1 MSIKV
6 EKTEK
11 NNELKLT
18 FTIEAAKFDE
28 GMKKVYAKTA
38 KYFNVPGFR
47 KGKAPMNII
56 ERQYGSEIF
65 YEDTFNEI
73 VPAIYDEEL
82 KANKIEAVS
91 RPDIEITQ
99 IGKGQDLIF
108 TAVVQ
113 TKPEVK
119 LGKYK
124 GIEIKKVEYTVKDED
139 INHELGHMQER
150 NSRIVTVEDKP
161 VEKGNIA
168 VIDFEGFVDEKAF
181 EGGKAEGYELEI
193 GSNTFIP
200 GFEEQLIGMGK
211 NEEKEINVTFPKDY
225 PSEDLKGKDVVF
237 KVKVNEIKEKVRR
250 ELDKEFFEDLGMDGV
265 DSLETLEKH
274 VEEHLK
280 EHKKMDNENKFVD
293 EILAKIAENTEV
305 EIPEEMVEHE
315 ITHMVENFEN
325 QLKMQGISLE
335 VFYEMTKSDEK
346 ALRNQMK
353 DEASKRVKYSF
364 ILEEIQNK
372 ENIKVTEEETN
383 EKAETLAKQYGME
396 KDAFISA
403 VGGLYN
409 IEYELLMEKTINF
422 LKENN

>member
-1 MSIKV
+1 M
-6 EKTEK
+6 K
-11 NNELKLT
+11 NNIKEIEVKIEKEEFEKALENTLEKKLQN
-18 FTIEAAKFDE
+18 FQMD
-28 GMKKVYAKTA
+28 
-38 KYFNVPGFR
+38 GFR
-47 KGKAPMNII
+47 KGKVPKDLYLKKYGKESLYIDAVDSLLPSAYEKALKDVKPII
-56 ERQYGSEIF
+56 EPKVDLKEINENGCTFVFTITEKPDVNIKKYTGLKVKEEEVKVTKEEINAEIDNMLERYSEI
-65 YEDTFNEI
+65 
-73 VPAIYDEEL
+73 
-82 KANKIEAVS
+82 AVK
-91 RPDIEITQ
+91 E
-99 IGKGQDLIF
+99 GKL
-108 TAVVQ
+108 
-113 TKPEVK
+113 E
-119 LGKYK
+119 
-124 GIEIKKVEYTVKDED
+124 
-139 INHELGHMQER
+139 N
-150 NSRIVTVEDKP
+150 
-161 VEKGNIA
+161 GNIA
-168 VIDFEGFVDEKAF
+168 IIDFEGFNDGVAF
-181 EGGKAEGYELEI
+181 EGGKGTNYSLEI

-346 ALRNQMK
+346 ALREQMK

-372 ENIKVTEEETN
+372 
-383 EKAETLAKQYGME
+383 
-396 KDAFISA
+396 
-403 VGGLYN
+403 
-409 IEYELLMEKTINF
+409 
-422 LKENN
+422 

>member
-1 MSIKV
+1 
-6 EKTEK
+6 
-11 NNELKLT
+11 
-18 FTIEAAKFDE
+18 
-28 GMKKVYAKTA
+28 
-38 KYFNVPGFR
+38 
-47 KGKAPMNII
+47 
-56 ERQYGSEIF
+56 
-65 YEDTFNEI
+65 
-73 VPAIYDEEL
+73 
-82 KANKIEAVS
+82 
-91 RPDIEITQ
+91 
-99 IGKGQDLIF
+99 
-108 TAVVQ
+108 
-113 TKPEVK
+113 
-119 LGKYK
+119 
-124 GIEIKKVEYTVKDED
+124 
-139 INHELGHMQER
+139 
-150 NSRIVTVEDKP
+150 
-161 VEKGNIA
+161 
-168 VIDFEGFVDEKAF
+168 
-181 EGGKAEGYELEI
+181 
-193 GSNTFIP
+193 
-200 GFEEQLIGMGK
+200 MGK

-346 ALRNQMK
+346 ALRDQMK
-353 DEASKRVKYSF
+353 DEALKRVKYSF

-372 ENIKVTEEETN
+372 ENIKVTEKETN

>member
-1 MSIKV
+1 M
-6 EKTEK
+6 K
-11 NNELKLT
+11 NNVKEIEVKIEKEEFEKALENTLEKKLQN
-18 FTIEAAKFDE
+18 FQMD
-28 GMKKVYAKTA
+28 
-38 KYFNVPGFR
+38 GFR
-47 KGKAPMNII
+47 KGKVPKDLYLKKYGKESLYIDAVDSLLPSAYDKALKDVKPII
-56 ERQYGSEIF
+56 EPKVDLKEIN
-65 YEDTFNEI
+65 ENGCTF
-73 VPAIYDEEL
+73 V
-82 KANKIEAVS
+82 
-91 RPDIEITQ
+91 
-99 IGKGQDLIF
+99 F
-108 TAVVQ
+108 TV
-113 TKPEVK
+113 TEKPEVN
-119 LGKYK
+119 
-124 GIEIKKVEYTVKDED
+124 IKKYTGLKVKEEEAKVS
-139 INHELGHMQER
+139 HEEIEAEIDNMLER
-150 NSRIVTVEDKP
+150 YSEIAVKEGKLEN
-161 VEKGNIA
+161 GNIA
-168 VIDFEGFVDEKAF
+168 IIDFEGFNDGVAF
-181 EGGKAEGYELEI
+181 EGGKGTNYSLEI

-200 GFEEQLIGMGK
+200 GFEEQLIGMEK

-250 ELDKEFFEDLGMDGV
+250 ELDKDFFEDLGMDGV

-274 VEEHLK
+274 VEEHLL

-346 ALRNQMK
+346 ALRDQMK

>member
-1 MSIKV
+1 MNSNFEYYKIFYYVAKYENLTKAATVLKTSQPAVTRTIHKLENELGCRLFTRSKTGMQLTPEGRTFYGYVAAGCAQFFKGENDLSNLISLENGTIYISATETALHCYLFQAMEEFNSLYPNVRFKILNNSTTESVNAVKEGKV
-6 EKTEK
+6 E
-11 NNELKLT
+11 N
-18 FTIEAAKFDE
+18 
-28 GMKKVYAKTA
+28 
-38 KYFNVPGFR
+38 
-47 KGKAPMNII
+47 
-56 ERQYGSEIF
+56 
-65 YEDTFNEI
+65 
-73 VPAIYDEEL
+73 
-82 KANKIEAVS
+82 
-91 RPDIEITQ
+91 
-99 IGKGQDLIF
+99 
-108 TAVVQ
+108 
-113 TKPEVK
+113 
-119 LGKYK
+119 
-124 GIEIKKVEYTVKDED
+124 
-139 INHELGHMQER
+139 
-150 NSRIVTVEDKP
+150 
-161 VEKGNIA
+161 GNIA
-168 VIDFEGFVDEKAF
+168 IIDFEGFNDGVAF
-181 EGGKAEGYELEI
+181 EGGKGTNYSLEI

-346 ALRNQMK
+346 ALRDQMK

-372 ENIKVTEEETN
+372 ENIKVTEEEIN